1 MKHKK
6 KKKGINPSAMRC
18 QYCGGTVVLR
28 SADGIYHENHSHTML
43 YVCSNYPRCD
53 AYVRTHPGTNIPV
66 GTLANRELRTL
77 RNQAHH
83 YFDQLYLSGLM
94 SKQDAYLWL
103 AGTAFQSAH
112 WLSRRILLQRG
123 HRRKQEA
130 PGASQETTAVRIS
143 PMQRRRS
150 IMTLTQPQQRKVEQ
164 NLGLVGKVIKDKV
177 HNPGQ
182 NSIYSYDDLYQ
193 IGCIGLCKAAYSDK
207 GGCFSTYAYRL
218 IWNEICTA
226 LIYANRRAAKECEL
240 LPEVLGKEDSLD
252 EHHELSMILDRLEAN
267 ASEAMAKG
275 IRAIRLSAEG
285 YSHAE
290 IGSILGESDKC
301 VAARISRTRK
311 YLRSHPDLA
320 AF

>member
-1 MKHKK
+1 
-6 KKKGINPSAMRC
+6 
-18 QYCGGTVVLR
+18 
-28 SADGIYHENHSHTML
+28 
-43 YVCSNYPRCD
+43 
-53 AYVRTHPGTNIPV
+53 
-66 GTLANRELRTL
+66 
-77 RNQAHH
+77 
-83 YFDQLYLSGLM
+83 
-94 SKQDAYLWL
+94 
-103 AGTAFQSAH
+103 
-112 WLSRRILLQRG
+112 
-123 HRRKQEA
+123 
-130 PGASQETTAVRIS
+130 
-143 PMQRRRS
+143 
-150 IMTLTQPQQRKVEQ
+150 MTLTQPQQRKVEQ

-240 LPEVLGKEDSLD
+240 IPEVLGKEDSLD

-267 ASEAMAKG
+267 
-275 IRAIRLSAEG
+275 SAEG

>member
-1 MKHKK
+1 
-6 KKKGINPSAMRC
+6 
-18 QYCGGTVVLR
+18 
-28 SADGIYHENHSHTML
+28 
-43 YVCSNYPRCD
+43 
-53 AYVRTHPGTNIPV
+53 
-66 GTLANRELRTL
+66 
-77 RNQAHH
+77 
-83 YFDQLYLSGLM
+83 
-94 SKQDAYLWL
+94 
-103 AGTAFQSAH
+103 
-112 WLSRRILLQRG
+112 
-123 HRRKQEA
+123 
-130 PGASQETTAVRIS
+130 
-143 PMQRRRS
+143 
-150 IMTLTQPQQRKVEQ
+150 MTLTQPQQRKVEQ

-240 LPEVLGKEDSLD
+240 IPEVLGKEDSLD

-290 IGSILGESDKC
+290 IGSDKC

>member
-103 AGTAFQSAH
+103 AG
-112 WLSRRILLQRG
+112 LLQV
-123 HRRKQEA
+123 
-130 PGASQETTAVRIS
+130 PGAAQETTAGRIS

-150 IMTLTQPQQRKVEQ
+150 IMTLTQPQQKKVEQ

-240 LPEVLGKEDSLD
+240 IPEVLGKEDSLD

>member
-1 MKHKK
+1 MAGYKVE
-6 KKKGINPSAMRC
+6 I
-18 QYCGGTVVLR
+18 CGVNTAKLPLLTN
-28 SADGIYHENHSHTML
+28 EEK
-43 YVCSNYPRCD
+43 D
-53 AYVRTHPGTNIPV
+53 A
-66 GTLANRELRTL
+66 L
-77 RNQAHH
+77 
-83 YFDQLYLSGLM
+83 
-94 SKQDAYLWL
+94 
-103 AGTAFQSAH
+103 FQ
-112 WLSRRILLQRG
+112 RILDGDEDAREQYIKGNLRLVLSVIQRFSSSN
-123 HRRKQEA
+123 EN
-130 PGASQETTAVRIS
+130 V
-143 PMQRRRS
+143 
-150 IMTLTQPQQRKVEQ
+150 
-164 NLGLVGKVIKDKV
+164 
-177 HNPGQ
+177 
-182 NSIYSYDDLYQ
+182 DDLFQ

-240 LPEVLGKEDSLD
+240 IPEVLGKEDSLD

-290 IGSILGESDKC
+290 IGSILAESDKC